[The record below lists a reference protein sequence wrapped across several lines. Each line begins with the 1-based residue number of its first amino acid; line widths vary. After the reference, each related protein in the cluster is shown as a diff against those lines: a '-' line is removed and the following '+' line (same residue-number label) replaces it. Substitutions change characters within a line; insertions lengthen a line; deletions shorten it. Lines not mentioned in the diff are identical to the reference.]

1 MIALG
6 LVAGC
11 SRREETRAPA
21 RSGIAALRASSDDS
35 DGFARATEPIDFQ
48 FPADHGSHPQFRN
61 EWWYFTGNLADSN
74 GALFGF
80 ELTFFRIAMG
90 AEIPRGS
97 SAWRSDQIWMA
108 HFALTDAGGQRFFAA
123 ERFARETLGV
133 AGAEIAP
140 FRVHLKDWSVSG
152 ELAGESPMVVL
163 NARDGERALAL
174 ELRPLKGIVLNGDRG
189 LDRKGPEPGNASFY
203 YSLPRLAAQGAMTV
217 GGRTVEVAGTAW
229 LDREWSTSALSAGV
243 VGWDWFS
250 LHLSDGR
257 DVMFY
262 RLRDVEG
269 RSTRFSKGSLISP
282 DGAVEPLDVNDVEL
296 EALRTWRS
304 PTTGVAY
311 PVSWRF
317 VVKRASVDLVLE
329 PYIDNQELDLGVRY
343 WEGAV
348 KSSRGTGVSATG
360 YLELAGY
367 GDSLVPSR

>member
-1 MIALG
+1 ML
-6 LVAGC
+6 
-11 SRREETRAPA
+11 
-21 RSGIAALRASSDDS
+21 
-35 DGFARATEPIDFQ
+35 
-48 FPADHGSHPQFRN
+48 
-61 EWWYFTGNLADSN
+61 
-74 GALFGF
+74 
-80 ELTFFRIAMG
+80 
-90 AEIPRGS
+90 
-97 SAWRSDQIWMA
+97 
-108 HFALTDAGGQRFFAA
+108 
-123 ERFARETLGV
+123 
-133 AGAEIAP
+133 
-140 FRVHLKDWSVSG
+140 
-152 ELAGESPMVVL
+152 VL

-174 ELRPLKGIVLNGDRG
+174 ELRPSKGIVLNGDRG

-203 YSLPRLAAQGAMTV
+203 YSLPRLAAQGGMTV
-217 GGRTVEVAGTAW
+217 DGRTVEVAGTAW